1 MVKNE
6 RPEGVAGMLPR
17 TKSGTTLPDRTPRQQ
32 GLARRHF
39 MAGAA
44 GLTGT
49 AVGGG
54 WLVGAPAAS
63 AQPAHN
69 RHLSTAAARPIPG
82 GFQLT
87 PGGEVFHVFLPG
99 EGEPSTI
106 TNFKGNVAAAI
117 IRGRGTGANAAHAF
131 EVDVRFMDGTFIGL
145 DGRQSVGTFAF
156 Y

>member
-1 MVKNE
+1 
-6 RPEGVAGMLPR
+6 
-17 TKSGTTLPDRTPRQQ
+17 
-32 GLARRHF
+32 

-63 AQPAHN
+63 AHPAKG
-69 RHLSTAAARPIPG
+69 HLSTAAARPIPG

-87 PGGEVFHVFLPG
+87 PGGEVFHVFFPG

-106 TNFKGNVAAAI
+106 TNFKGTVAAAVI
-117 IRGRGTGANAAHAF
+117 DGRGTGANAAHAF

-145 DGRQSVGTFAF
+145 DGRQSVGTFTF

>member
-1 MVKNE
+1 
-6 RPEGVAGMLPR
+6 
-17 TKSGTTLPDRTPRQQ
+17 
-32 GLARRHF
+32 

-54 WLVGAPAAS
+54 WLVGAPSAA
-63 AQPAHN
+63 ANPATHPQ
-69 RHLSTAAARPIPG
+69 LSTAAARHIPG

-87 PGGEVFHVFLPG
+87 PGGEVFHVFFPG
-99 EGEPSTI
+99 TGEPSTI
-106 TNFKGNVAAAI
+106 TDFKGSVGTTI
-117 IRGRGTGANAAHAF
+117 IDGHGTGANAAHAF

-145 DGRQSVGTFAF
+145 DGKQTVGTFAF

>member
-1 MVKNE
+1 MVKKE

-17 TKSGTTLPDRTPRQQ
+17 VASETTKTDRTQRQ
-32 GLARRHF
+32 GLARRHLI
-39 MAGAA
+39 AGAA

-99 EGEPSTI
+99 TGEPSTI

-117 IRGRGTGANAAHAF
+117 IDGRGTGANAAHAF

>member
-1 MVKNE
+1 MVKKE
-6 RPEGVAGMLPR
+6 RPEGVAGMLPGIASET
-17 TKSGTTLPDRTPRQQ
+17 TKTDRTQRQ
-32 GLARRHF
+32 GLARRHLI
-39 MAGAA
+39 AGAA

-49 AVGGG
+49 AIGGG
-54 WLVGAPAAS
+54 WLAGAPAAS
-63 AQPAHN
+63 AQPAHS

-99 EGEPSTI
+99 TGEPSTI

-117 IRGRGTGANAAHAF
+117 IDGRGTGANAAHAF